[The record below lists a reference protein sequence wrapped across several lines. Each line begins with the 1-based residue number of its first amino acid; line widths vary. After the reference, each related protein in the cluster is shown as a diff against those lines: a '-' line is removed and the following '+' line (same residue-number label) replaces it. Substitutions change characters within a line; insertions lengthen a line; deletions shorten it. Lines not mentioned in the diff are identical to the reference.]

1 MSRTSVSLPRARGAA
16 AVEMAV
22 SLIVLVPVFLYA
34 LFLDDLLRYSLDVQE
49 AAVSTVWDFTVQDYT
64 SELPTEGTRSK
75 GPKGGLTVVQKQAR
89 NMFCDHESGIDSFD
103 RQTYTDKDTGEA
115 FQSYPDCQE
124 TGHHQALV
132 AHVCWINDQ
141 AKQVTCEHPEKN
153 VGDLGDPLHRSFQG
167 QFTHGGLYKCSAI
180 AVVENYLL
188 PKKFLNNGFSKV
200 DLSKKFWTTTDQSVH
215 ENSEDGAD
223 DTAYYIKQQQLSI
236 LADTWAVTRPDN
248 QRPGAPPPKPKNGP
262 DKKPLDQR
270 HLLKQVNH
278 LYEEVGKDQS
288 LKDKSKS
295 FLDEATQDLLAS
307 SVPPPGGDPREPTV
321 AISPVGEDEP
331 TEKISQAGK
340 SASYFN
346 TEWKDWER
354 DAIPDTYEARKTGYL
369 GCKLGEGC

>member
-1 MSRTSVSLPRARGAA
+1 MSRMPVPLPRARGAA

-64 SELPTEGTRSK
+64 SELPTAGTRSK
-75 GPKGGLTVVQKQAR
+75 GPKGGLSVVQKQAR
-89 NMFCDHESGIDSFD
+89 FMFCDHESGIDSFD
-103 RQTYTDKDTGEA
+103 QQTYTEGSET

-153 VGDLGDPLHRSFQG
+153 VGELGDRLHGSFQG
-167 QFTHGGLYKCSAI
+167 QFTHGGLFKCSAI

-200 DLSKKFWTTTDQSVH
+200 DLSKKFWTTKDGKSVH
-215 ENSEDGAD
+215 QNSEEGAD
-223 DTAYYIKQQQLSI
+223 DTAYYIKQQQLAI
-236 LADTWAVTRPDN
+236 LADTWATTRPDN
-248 QRPGAPPPKPKNGP
+248 QRPGAPPPEPKSG
-262 DKKPLDQR
+262 DDGEPLDQR
-270 HLLKQVNH
+270 HLLKEVTH
-278 LYEEVGKDQS
+278 LYKAANEYKTLESESDG
-288 LKDKSKS
+288 
-295 FLDEATQDLLAS
+295 FLDQAKQELLS
-307 SVPPPGGDPREPTV
+307 SKVPPSGGDPKEPTV

-331 TEKISQAGK
+331 TEKISQAGS

-354 DAIPDTYEARKTGYL
+354 NATPDTYKGRKTGYL

>member
-1 MSRTSVSLPRARGAA
+1 MSRMQVLLPRARGAA

-64 SELPTEGTRSK
+64 RDLPTEGTRSK

-89 NMFCDHESGIDSFD
+89 YMFCDHESGIDSFE
-103 RQTYTDKDTGEA
+103 QQSYTEGGES
-115 FQSYPDCQE
+115 FQSYRDCQE

-132 AHVCWINDQ
+132 AHVCWINEQ
-141 AKQVTCEHPEKN
+141 AKQVTCENPEKN
-153 VGDLGDPLHRSFQG
+153 VGDLGDRLHSSFQG
-167 QFTHGGLYKCSAI
+167 QFTHGGLFKCSAK

-188 PKKFLNNGFSKV
+188 PKQFLNNQFSRV
-200 DLSKKFWTTTDQSVH
+200 DLSKKFWTTKDGKSVH
-215 ENSEDGAD
+215 DLSEEGTD
-223 DTAYYIKQQQLSI
+223 DTAYYIQQQQLAI
-236 LADTWAVTRPDN
+236 LADTWALTRPEN
-248 QRPGAPPPKPKNGP
+248 LRPGGSAPSSKGDP
-262 DKKPLDQR
+262 R
-270 HLLKQVNH
+270 HLLQEVEH
-278 LYEEVGKDQS
+278 LYKGVDEYKT
-288 LKDKSKS
+288 LKSESDSFFQQAKQELLSSK
-295 FLDEATQDLLAS
+295 
-307 SVPPPGGDPREPTV
+307 VPAPGGDPREPSV

-331 TEKISQAGK
+331 TEKITQASS

-354 DAIPDTYEARKTGYL
+354 DAIPDTHKARKTGYL